1 MSDPAADADS
11 LLELPALTAA
21 FKKGQTMLGN
31 HWRLFDAGGRP
42 VGRTRRVYEGV
53 SGKVGK
59 RLAVVTGLSTAGSAT
74 VEIVAADGEVVGSVF
89 GQGGHRTTAMLSDAT
104 GSVVGS
110 ATHEYEVAVTLK
122 DAAGTPV
129 AIVETPPDD
138 DQPAKQLFPVRDVAG
153 RQIAA
158 LARDPH
164 AFGGQSILGDIVW
177 GYFEEA
183 NYEAELLRHY
193 GFRRSNR
200 YTVALLEGVEL
211 DDSLRTLTIMLPVL
225 AGHLY

>member
-1 MSDPAADADS
+1 MSATASDS
-11 LLELPALTAA
+11 LLRLPVLTAV

-31 HWRLFDAGGRP
+31 HWRLYDGNGEQ

-53 SGKVGK
+53 GGKVGK

-74 VEIVAADGEVVGSVF
+74 VEVLDGTGAVVGSVF
-89 GQGGHRTTAMLSDAT
+89 GKGGERTTATLSDAG

-110 ATHEYEVAVTLK
+110 ATHEFEVAVTLK
-122 DAAGTPV
+122 DEHDTLLAT
-129 AIVETPPDD
+129 VETPPDD
-138 DQPAKQLFPVRDVAG
+138 SDPAGQLFPVRDVTG

-164 AFGGQSILGDIVW
+164 AFAGQSIIGDLVFDFM
-177 GYFEEA
+177 GQA
-183 NYEAELLRHY
+183 NWEAELLRHY
-193 GFRRSNR
+193 GFRRSNS
-200 YTVALLEGVEL
+200 YTVALLDGAPP
-211 DDSLRTLTIMLPVL
+211 DGPLRTLTAMLPVL